1 MIRDARM
8 EDVKVMYALL
18 QHFANKGLLLGRSLS
33 SLYDQLRDFK
43 VFVGKGPEGGGEERI
58 LGICALHVCWENLA
72 EIRSLAVVEEAQRQ
86 GIGRSLI
93 AACLAEADHFGIG
106 RVFTLTYQPDFFRRM
121 GFRHIDKNEL
131 PHKVWSDCIHCPK
144 FPDCNEEALLWERL
158 EGGAPLPGDSPTS
171 LE

>member
-8 EDVKVMYALL
+8 DDVKVMYALL

-43 VFVGKGPEGGGEERI
+43 VFVKDGSEDSPGGQI

-72 EIRSLAVVEEAQRQ
+72 EIRSLAVVEEAQGQGLGRQ
-86 GIGRSLI
+86 LVE
-93 AACLAEADHFGIG
+93 ACLAEADRFGIN
-106 RVFTLTYQPDFFRRM
+106 RVFTLTYQPVFFQRL

-131 PHKVWSDCIHCPK
+131 PHKVWSDCIQCPK
-144 FPDCNEEALLWERL
+144 FPDCNEEALIWEK
-158 EGGAPLPGDSPTS
+158 
-171 LE
+171 